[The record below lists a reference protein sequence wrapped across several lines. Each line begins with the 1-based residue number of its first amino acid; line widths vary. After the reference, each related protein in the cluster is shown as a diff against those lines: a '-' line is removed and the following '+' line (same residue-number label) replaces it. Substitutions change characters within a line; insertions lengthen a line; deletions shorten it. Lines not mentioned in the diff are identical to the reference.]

1 MPEVAQ
7 IKAVIPRE
15 LKRRTFAVLAL
26 RDDKFNR
33 WLRRQLEAWLQEVE
47 EQKSA
52 SDIPEQG
59 IHTPMPARVNSPS
72 YGSTQS
78 TSHEER

>member
-15 LKRRTFAVLAL
+15 LKCRTFAALAL

-33 WLRRQLEAWLQEVE
+33 WLCRQLEAWLQEVE
-47 EQKSA
+47 EQESA
-52 SDIPEQG
+52 SEISLSTACTRICQPE
-59 IHTPMPARVNSPS
+59 
-72 YGSTQS
+72 
-78 TSHEER
+78 